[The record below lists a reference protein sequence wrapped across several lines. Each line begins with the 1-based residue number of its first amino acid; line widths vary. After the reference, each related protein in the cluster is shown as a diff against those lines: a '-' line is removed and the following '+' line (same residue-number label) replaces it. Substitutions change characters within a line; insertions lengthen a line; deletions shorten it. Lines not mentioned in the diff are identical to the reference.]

1 MYKSFRLIFANQNLF
16 YVKSHNRLTF
26 NKKEQNKSKP
36 KLIKGLMIN
45 ALINGIN
52 QILKPNIMH
61 LNLPTDLKK
70 IKLIHL
76 KNKDQ

>member
-52 QILKPNIMH
+52 
-61 LNLPTDLKK
+61 
-70 IKLIHL
+70 
-76 KNKDQ
+76 